1 MSVSPFSRFGPL
13 TEHGLNRLN
22 GQTEPTND
30 EKRTLMSNPDDELD
44 NELPPLPV
52 IDKGPP
58 PECQSCGE
66 PMSFVDGD
74 WACIDCN
81 GELMG
86 PETG

>member
-1 MSVSPFSRFGPL
+1 M
-13 TEHGLNRLN
+13 TE
-22 GQTEPTND
+22 EED
-30 EKRTLMSNPDDELD
+30 ESMY
-44 NELPPLPV
+44 ELPPLPI

-58 PECQSCGE
+58 PECQQCGD

-74 WACIDCN
+74 WICIDCN